1 MKWFLIFLLSP
12 FCWGQQPPSDLKAR
26 TLFYRENP
34 DSDRPAPA
42 SATKHGK
49 DKKTDAS
56 KRGTGAGTV
65 PTSESGASE
74 QCLGA
79 GYTSHADRQASFAY
93 QRSLAFIGVCDCED
107 KLGNLERAGNFCM
120 RAIKYD
126 SSDPLAYFFLAKV
139 YLDRY
144 NKTLDCDDLRGA
156 KANYLKTNEINP
168 NLDVLSNNAKE
179 YVKEIDK
186 RRKALGC
193 Q

>member
-1 MKWFLIFLLSP
+1 
-12 FCWGQQPPSDLKAR
+12 
-26 TLFYRENP
+26 
-34 DSDRPAPA
+34 
-42 SATKHGK
+42 
-49 DKKTDAS
+49 
-56 KRGTGAGTV
+56 
-65 PTSESGASE
+65 
-74 QCLGA
+74 
-79 GYTSHADRQASFAY
+79 
-93 QRSLAFIGVCDCED
+93 
-107 KLGNLERAGNFCM
+107 M